1 MRISS
6 ETFLRIVCISK
17 IFTVQLK
24 FFKLGL
30 DEYFELNQMFPQ
42 IAKFYNYDL
51 FIVIAG
57 VHQGLAHLLAQAG
70 LTF

>member
-17 IFTVQLK
+17 IFTAHQV
-24 FFKLGL
+24 G
-30 DEYFELNQMFPQ
+30 EYFELNQMFPQ

-57 VHQGLAHLLAQAG
+57 VHQGLAHQLALAG

>member
-6 ETFLRIVCISK
+6 ESFLRIVCISK
-17 IFTVQLK
+17 IFTVRLT
-24 FFKLGL
+24 

-57 VHQGLAHLLAQAG
+57 VHQGLAHRLAAAG

>member
-1 MRISS
+1 MRIFS

-17 IFTVQLK
+17 IFTDLAI
-24 FFKLGL
+24 
-30 DEYFELNQMFPQ
+30 EYFELNQMFPQ

-57 VHQGLAHLLAQAG
+57 VHQGLAHRVAPAG